1 MNSKTSLLF
10 LIAALTTLV
19 LGVFFGLFASLQY
32 IIPDFFKDYLPFNK
46 MRPFHVTTVVSWIIL
61 CATGSIYFFI
71 NKVEHLKL
79 FSYKLQKTHLL
90 IFILTGIGI
99 YISFFSG
106 KMEGREY
113 LAYTPFL
120 TIPILIGW
128 ILFGVNYFK
137 TIRKQVKNWPV
148 YYWMWGTGIVFM
160 TYHLCEAHFWLIP
173 SFREHFIM
181 DISVQWKS
189 YGSFVGS
196 WNMLVYGIAIY
207 LMSKIKNDS
216 SLAFGKKTFFFYFL
230 GLTNLMFGWAHHTYI
245 IPMQPW
251 IRYVAYGISMTEWIL
266 LIHIIYSWK
275 QSLSKQKREEFS
287 LAYKFLMTADFWVFL
302 NLVLALL
309 FSIPAI
315 NFFTHGTHIT
325 VAHSMGT
332 TIGINTSILFASL
345 FFIVSKLKLKER
357 LHFISVK
364 RSVISYNIAL
374 LLFWITLLI
383 AGAKRSHWMYF
394 TKDIPFTQ
402 MQDSLYY
409 VYIAFFVFGVVL
421 VASILLLAIPLLKI
435 FLKTIKP
442 NRVTKNSQIDNL
454 KRS

>member
-1 MNSKTSLLF
+1 MKNKIGVFF
-10 LIAALTTLV
+10 LIAALIALI
-19 LGVFFGLFASLQY
+19 LGISFGLLASLQY
-32 IIPDFFKDYLPFNK
+32 IIPNFIKNYIPFNK
-46 MRPFHVTTVVSWIIL
+46 MRPFHVTTVISWIIL

-71 NKVEHLKL
+71 SNVEQLKL
-79 FSYKLQKTHLL
+79 FSRKLPWIHLCVF
-90 IFILTGIGI
+90 IFTGIGI
-99 YISFFSG
+99 YVSLLSG

-120 TIPILIGW
+120 TIPILFGW
-128 ILFGVNYFK
+128 ILFGINYFK
-137 TIRKQVKNWPV
+137 TLRTQIKNWPV

-160 TYHLCEAHFWLIP
+160 IYHLCEAHFWLIP
-173 SFREHFIM
+173 SFRAHFIK

-207 LMSKIKNDS
+207 LMSKIKKDDT
-216 SLAFGKKTFFFYFL
+216 LAFGKKTFFFYFL

-251 IRYVAYGISMTEWIL
+251 IRYVAYGISMSEWIL

-275 QSLSKQKREEFS
+275 QSLSKQRKKQFS
-287 LAYKFLMTADFWVFL
+287 LTYRFLISADIWIFL

-315 NFFTHGTHIT
+315 NYFTHGTHIT

-332 TIGINTSILFASL
+332 TIGINTSILLASL
-345 FFIVSKLKLKER
+345 FFIMSKLELKNKLR
-357 LHFISVK
+357 LVMVK
-364 RSVISYNIAL
+364 RSIVYYNIAL
-374 LLFWITLLI
+374 FLFWMTLLF
-383 AGAKRSHWMYF
+383 AGVKRSYWMYNN
-394 TKDIPFTQ
+394 KDVPFSQ

-409 VYIAFFVFGVVL
+409 VYIAFFVFGVIL
-421 VASILLLAIPLLKI
+421 VISILFIIGPLLKF
-435 FLKTIKP
+435 FLQKLKP
-442 NRVTKNSQIDNL
+442 NRVVSNSSI
-454 KRS
+454 